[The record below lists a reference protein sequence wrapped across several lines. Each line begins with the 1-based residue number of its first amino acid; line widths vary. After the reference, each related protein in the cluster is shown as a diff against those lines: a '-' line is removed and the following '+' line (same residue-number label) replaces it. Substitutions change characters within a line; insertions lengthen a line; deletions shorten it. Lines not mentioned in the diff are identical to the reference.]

1 MLQFIMSMLL
11 FFLIFLFLNYAVLYG
26 VSTVFNLPRTNTLYI
41 IILIAALSYPISS
54 SLERFFSNLP
64 SRILYFISAAWFGIS
79 IYIMISLALY
89 VIFILSIN
97 LLIKIPTLIIGE
109 LLIII
114 AVLVS
119 IYAII
124 NATRLEVK
132 EINVHLN
139 GLKDN
144 IRAVQ
149 LSDVH
154 IGPIRN
160 VGFINRI
167 VDKTNELKP
176 DIIFITGDLFDGTS
190 KLHKGISNA
199 LNNFKAPIL
208 FVTGNHDTYQD
219 LNEISKILAETRVK
233 TLTKELFHFKDL
245 QIIGI
250 DYSLEKRYIEKVLKN
265 IEYDR
270 NKPLILINHLPREF
284 EAAQKA
290 GIQLQL
296 SGHTHNG
303 QFFPINYI
311 VKMIFPY
318 IKGLYEYHG
327 AKLYVSQGTGTWGP
341 PMRLGSRCE
350 ITLIKLKKN

>member
-1 MLQFIMSMLL
+1 MSMLL

-144 IRAVQ
+144 VRAVQ

>member
-1 MLQFIMSMLL
+1 MSMLL

>member
-1 MLQFIMSMLL
+1 MSMLL

-64 SRILYFISAAWFGIS
+64 SRIFYFISAAWFGIS

-139 GLKDN
+139 GLKNN

-303 QFFPINYI
+303 QFFFINYI

>member
-1 MLQFIMSMLL
+1 MLI
-11 FFLIFLFLNYAVLYG
+11 V
-26 VSTVFNLPRTNTLYI
+26 T
-41 IILIAALSYPISS
+41 LSYPISS
-54 SLERFFSNLP
+54 SLERIFSNLP
-64 SRILYFISAAWFGIS
+64 SRIFYFISAAWVGIS
-79 IYIMISLALY
+79 IYIVISLALY
-89 VIFILSIN
+89 VIFIFSIS

-109 LLIII
+109 LFIII

-132 EINVHLN
+132 EINVHLD
-139 GLKDN
+139 GLKNN

-160 VGFINRI
+160 VGFIKRI
-167 VDKTNELKP
+167 VNKTNELNP

-190 KLHKGISNA
+190 KLHKEIPKA
-199 LNNFKAPIL
+199 LNEFKAPIL

-219 LNEISKILAETRVK
+219 LNEISKILAKTRVK
-233 TLTKELFHFKDL
+233 TLTNELFHFKDL
-245 QIIGI
+245 QILGI
-250 DYSLEKRYIEKVLKN
+250 DYSLEKKYLENVLQN
-265 IEYDR
+265 IEYER
-270 NKPLILINHLPREF
+270 NKPLILMYHLPREF
-284 EAAQKA
+284 EAAKNA

-311 VKMIFPY
+311 VKMIFPH
-318 IKGLYEYHG
+318 IKGLYEYQG
-327 AKLYVSQGTGTWGP
+327 AQLYVSQGTGTWGP

-350 ITLIKLKKN
+350 ITLIKIKK

>member
-1 MLQFIMSMLL
+1 MSMLL

-176 DIIFITGDLFDGTS
+176 DIIFITGDSF
-190 KLHKGISNA
+190 
-199 LNNFKAPIL
+199 
-208 FVTGNHDTYQD
+208 
-219 LNEISKILAETRVK
+219 
-233 TLTKELFHFKDL
+233 
-245 QIIGI
+245 
-250 DYSLEKRYIEKVLKN
+250 
-265 IEYDR
+265 
-270 NKPLILINHLPREF
+270 
-284 EAAQKA
+284 
-290 GIQLQL
+290 
-296 SGHTHNG
+296 
-303 QFFPINYI
+303 
-311 VKMIFPY
+311 
-318 IKGLYEYHG
+318 
-327 AKLYVSQGTGTWGP
+327 
-341 PMRLGSRCE
+341 
-350 ITLIKLKKN
+350 

>member
-1 MLQFIMSMLL
+1 MSMLL

-176 DIIFITGDLFDGTS
+176 DIIFITGDLFDGSS

-219 LNEISKILAETRVK
+219 LDEISKILAETRVK
-233 TLTKELFHFKDL
+233 TLTKELFYFKDL

>member
-176 DIIFITGDLFDGTS
+176 DIIFITGDLFDGSS

-219 LNEISKILAETRVK
+219 LDEISKILAETRVK
-233 TLTKELFHFKDL
+233 TLTKELFYFKDL

>member
-1 MLQFIMSMLL
+1 MSMLL
-11 FFLIFLFLNYAVLYG
+11 FFLIFLFLNYTVLYG
-26 VSTVFNLPRTNTLYI
+26 VSIVFNLPRTNTLYI
-41 IILIAALSYPISS
+41 IILIAALSYPISA

-64 SRILYFISAAWFGIS
+64 SRILYFISVAWFGIS
-79 IYIMISLALY
+79 IYIVISLALY
-89 VIFILSIN
+89 VIFIQSIN

-109 LLIII
+109 LLIIM

-132 EINVHLN
+132 EISVHLN
-139 GLKDN
+139 GLKNDM
-144 IRAVQ
+144 RAVQ

-176 DIIFITGDLFDGTS
+176 DIIFITGDLFDGSS
-190 KLHKGISNA
+190 KLHKEIFSA

-233 TLTKELFHFKDL
+233 TLTKELFYFKDL

-270 NKPLILINHLPREF
+270 NKPLILMNHLPQEF

-303 QFFPINYI
+303 QFFPINHI
-311 VKMIFPY
+311 VKIIFPY

>member
-11 FFLIFLFLNYAVLYG
+11 FFLIFLALNYAVLYG
-26 VSTVFNLPRTNTLYI
+26 VSIVFNLPRTNTLYI
-41 IILIAALSYPISS
+41 IILIAALSYPISAT
-54 SLERFFSNLP
+54 LERIFSNLP
-64 SRILYFISAAWFGIS
+64 SRIFYYISAAWFGIS
-79 IYIMISLALY
+79 IYIVISLAVY
-89 VIFILSIN
+89 VIFIPSIN
-97 LLIKIPTLIIGE
+97 LFIKIPTLIIGE
-109 LLIII
+109 ILIII

-119 IYAII
+119 IYALI

-132 EINVHLN
+132 EITVHLN
-139 GLKDN
+139 GLKNN

-160 VGFINRI
+160 VGFIKRI
-167 VDKTNELKP
+167 VDETNELKP
-176 DIIFITGDLFDGTS
+176 DIILITGDLFDGTS
-190 KLHKGISNA
+190 KLHKEIPNA
-199 LNNFKAPIL
+199 LNKFKAPIL

-219 LNEISKILAETRVK
+219 LNEISKILAKTRVK
-233 TLTKELFHFKDL
+233 TLNKELFHFKDL

-250 DYSLEKRYIEKVLKN
+250 DYSLEKRHIEKALQN

-270 NKPLILINHLPREF
+270 NKPLILLNHLPREF
-284 EAAQKA
+284 KTAQKA

-318 IKGLYEYHG
+318 IKGLYEYQG

-350 ITLIKLKKN
+350 ITLIKIKK